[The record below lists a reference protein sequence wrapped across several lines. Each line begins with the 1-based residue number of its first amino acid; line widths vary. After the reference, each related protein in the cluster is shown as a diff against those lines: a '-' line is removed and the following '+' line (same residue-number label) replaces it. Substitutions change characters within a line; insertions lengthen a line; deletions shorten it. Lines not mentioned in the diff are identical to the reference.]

1 MEPEATEQMR
11 LPSVLG
17 SPGVLRLPLCRRQPE
32 LPQGERQ
39 GSAVSWRRKVPA
51 RQVLWDLG
59 NSTARA
65 SEKVSPGA
73 KAESTVPREDLL
85 GGSRLSPAQ
94 WIEFH

>member
-1 MEPEATEQMR
+1 MEPEATEQMP

-32 LPQGERQ
+32 LPPEGR
-39 GSAVSWRRKVPA
+39 AA
-51 RQVLWDLG
+51 RHGCLLEKKGVLWDLG

-73 KAESTVPREDLL
+73 KSREHSAKR
-85 GGSRLSPAQ
+85 GSSGRIQALSCSGDR
-94 WIEFH
+94 IVFH